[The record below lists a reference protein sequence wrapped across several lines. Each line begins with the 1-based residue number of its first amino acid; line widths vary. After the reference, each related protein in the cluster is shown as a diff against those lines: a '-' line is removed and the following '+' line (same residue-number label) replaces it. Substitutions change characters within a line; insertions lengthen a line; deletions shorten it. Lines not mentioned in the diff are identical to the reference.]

1 MLNEFSVEELRRQ
14 YEKGAIDLE
23 FMFEYIEKVNS
34 YCNKIT
40 RELNECLE
48 ELEKV
53 YNENYRNWKERIY
66 S

>member
-1 MLNEFSVEELRRQ
+1 MLNEFSVEELRKQ

-40 RELNECLE
+40 RELNECLK

-53 YNENYRNWKERIY
+53 YNEN
-66 S
+66 

>member
-14 YEKGAIDLE
+14 YEEGTIDLE

-40 RELNECLE
+40 RELNKCLE
-48 ELEKV
+48 EPEKV
-53 YNENYRNWKERIY
+53 YNEN
-66 S
+66 

>member
-1 MLNEFSVEELRRQ
+1 MEKFPMLNEFSVEELREQ
-14 YEKGAIDLE
+14 YENGIIDLE

-48 ELEKV
+48 ELEKI
-53 YNENYRNWKERIY
+53 YNEN
-66 S
+66 